1 MMIEPITP
9 DDIGAAKANIF
20 PDFVI
25 ESVNALIAAN
35 YTNGRAN
42 FTQKDVISE
51 MMQRANGDIKRTE
64 IFENGYLNFEEIY
77 RDRGWKV
84 EYDKPAYYETYDAN
98 FTFTRK

>member
-42 FTQKDVISE
+42 FTQKAVISE

>member
-1 MMIEPITP
+1 MIEPITP
-9 DDIGAAKANIF
+9 DEIGAAKANTF

-42 FTQKDVISE
+42 FTQKAVISE
-51 MMQRANGDIKRTE
+51 MLERAGGKLKRTE
-64 IFENGYLNFEEIY
+64 IFEKGYLNFEEIY

-98 FTFTRK
+98 FTFRKK